1 MPVRDFFVAMGFSEE
16 EIARES
22 RNVQKLFHSIYEPR
36 IAKIRTRGGAR
47 QLLQFLKDRN
57 IEAVILSNHTK
68 EGLQNQLERLGIGH
82 HFSRVITND
91 MHATMERKNKADKL
105 AYLVKKSSYKK
116 NEILIIGDSPEEAE
130 AGKRAGIRTVAITGG
145 YYSTRRLKEAKP
157 DYLIHNLLDMI
168 DIIKKVEC
176 KSYETTGRHHH
187 WFGLGFAGHE
197 GCSDGLGGIRHRKRS
212 SCRIGAPHAGSRR

>member
-1 MPVRDFFVAMGFSEE
+1 MIKLVVFDWNGVLIADTQATLDIDNHIFRSTGRKQIDIKTYREKFTMPVRDFFVAMGFSEE

-168 DIIKKVEC
+168 DIIKKV
-176 KSYETTGRHHH
+176 
-187 WFGLGFAGHE
+187 
-197 GCSDGLGGIRHRKRS
+197 
-212 SCRIGAPHAGSRR
+212 